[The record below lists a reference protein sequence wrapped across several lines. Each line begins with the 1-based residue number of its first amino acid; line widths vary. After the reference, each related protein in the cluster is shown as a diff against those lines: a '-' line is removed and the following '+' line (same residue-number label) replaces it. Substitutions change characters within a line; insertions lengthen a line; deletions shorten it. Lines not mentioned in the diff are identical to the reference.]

1 VLEETDTDSVTV
13 TVAET
18 GTLLVEVSI
27 IQKLLVRM
35 ADAVILYV
43 LLVFTDVV
51 QENVQ
56 DVMVVH
62 HMLMDITF
70 LTSVL

>member
-1 VLEETDTDSVTV
+1 MLEETDTDSVTV